1 MKLRHQTIAEMMGC
15 RLTPNSNAP
24 IEELTAKSIKFH
36 QRRVVFG
43 VFRPPPESAT
53 RPPTRH
59 PLETLEMSVMNETC
73 PNINLLTRP
82 RDSFGNNWTRIE
94 LPMIGRR

>member
-1 MKLRHQTIAEMMGC
+1 MMGC

-43 VFRPPPESAT
+43 VDRPPPESAT
-53 RPPTRH
+53 RP
-59 PLETLEMSVMNETC
+59 TLSKTKVDQLNTF
-73 PNINLLTRP
+73 NF
-82 RDSFGNNWTRIE
+82 SE
-94 LPMIGRR
+94 LIKEAAEA